1 MDSLN
6 QIGQQGKEA
15 AVFLNNLES
24 KNKNLVL
31 QKMIDNLKKN
41 TSKII
46 EVNNKDI
53 EQAKSAGKTSAIIDR
68 LLLTEDRIAN
78 MIESIETIIDLKDP
92 IGNVD
97 KMWQTDDNLLIG
109 KKRVPIGVIGI
120 IYEARPNV
128 TVEAATLCFK
138 AGNAVILR
146 GGKDAFHSNKLLVS
160 LMQEALASC
169 GVPKHAIQYI
179 EDVSHETAVKLMTLN
194 EYLDLLIP
202 RGGANL
208 IQTVVKNATV
218 PVIETGTGN
227 CHLYIDKEADHAK
240 AVEILINGKCQRPS
254 VCNALETL
262 IIHQDVAK
270 VLLPVIE
277 KRLAEFNVEIRADEN
292 AGQYLK
298 NWIPATDEDYA
309 TEFLDYILA
318 IKTVNSLEEALKH
331 IQTYSSKHSEVIVSE
346 NYSATQAFLQQ
357 VDAAAV
363 YANASTRFT
372 DGSMFGFGGEI
383 GISTQ
388 KLHAR
393 GPMGLEELTSIK
405 YIIYGDGQIRN

>member
-1 MDSLN
+1 MSDLI
-6 QIGQQGKEA
+6 QMGQHGKEA
-15 AVFLNNLES
+15 AVFLNNLDS

-31 QKMIDNLKKN
+31 QKIIINLEKN
-41 TSKII
+41 VDKII
-46 EVNNKDI
+46 KANAKDI
-53 EQAKSAGKTSAIIDR
+53 QYAKSAGKTNAIIDR
-68 LLLTEDRIAN
+68 LLLTEERIAN
-78 MIESIETIIDLKDP
+78 MVESIQTIIDLKDP

-97 KMWQTDDNLLIG
+97 KMWKTEDNLLIG
-109 KKRVPIGVIGI
+109 KKRVPMGVIGI

-128 TVEAATLCFK
+128 TIEAATLCFK

-160 LMQEALASC
+160 LMQEALESC
-169 GVPKHAIQYI
+169 DVPKYAIQYI
-179 EDVSHETAVKLMTLN
+179 EDVSHETAVDLMKLDD
-194 EYLDLLIP
+194 YLDLLIP

-227 CHLYIDKEADHAK
+227 CHLYIDKDADYEK
-240 AVEILINGKCQRPS
+240 AVEILVNGKCQRPS

-262 IIHQDVAK
+262 IIHQDAAE
-270 VLLPVIE
+270 VLLPEIE
-277 KRLAEFNVEIRADEN
+277 ARLSEFHVELRADT
-292 AGQYLK
+292 AASQYLK
-298 NWIPATDEDYA
+298 GSTPVTEEDYA

-318 IKTVNSLEEALKH
+318 IKTVSSLEEALRH
-331 IQTYSSKHSEVIVSE
+331 IQTYSSKHSEAIVSE
-346 NYSATQAFLQQ
+346 NYSAVQAFLQQ

-405 YIIYGDGQIRN
+405 YIVYGNGEIRE